1 MKFGFRITYHKSIPQ
16 SQNLLDFLEEWKN
29 RFCSPESYKC
39 RTDSGAFFRR
49 GLLGLAVGPNFETNH
64 DDPIIYTFK
73 RLSRNRR
80 VFGLVPIS
88 LLVPKNPP
96 IDLEQCM
103 CAIHRGGQRVNLAVP
118 YNENDYQTYFEI
130 GDIKG

>member
-1 MKFGFRITYHKSIPQ
+1 MKYGFRITYHKSIPH
-16 SQNLLDFLEEWKN
+16 SQKLLDFLETWKN
-29 RFCSPESYKC
+29 RFCSPDSYKC
-39 RTDSGAFFRR
+39 RADSGAFCRR
-49 GLLGLAVGPNFETNH
+49 GLLGFAVGPNFQTNQ

-73 RLSRNRR
+73 RLSSKRR
-80 VFGLVPIS
+80 IFGLVPIS

-96 IDLEQCM
+96 INLQQCM

-118 YNENDYQTYFEI
+118 YDENDYETYFET

>member
-1 MKFGFRITYHKSIPQ
+1 MKFGFRITYHKSIPY
-16 SQNLLDFLEEWKN
+16 SKELLYFLESQKTQ
-29 RFCSPESYKC
+29 FCSPDSYKC

-49 GLLGLAVGPNFETNH
+49 GLLGLAVGSDFQINQNPV
-64 DDPIIYTFK
+64 IYTFK

-96 IDLEQCM
+96 INLEQCM

-118 YNENDYQTYFEI
+118 YNESDYETYFET
-130 GDIKG
+130 GNIKG